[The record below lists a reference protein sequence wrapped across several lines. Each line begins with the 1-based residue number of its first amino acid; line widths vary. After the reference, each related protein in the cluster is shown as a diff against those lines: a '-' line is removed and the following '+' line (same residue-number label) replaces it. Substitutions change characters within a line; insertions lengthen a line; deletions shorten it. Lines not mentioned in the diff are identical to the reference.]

1 MIVFFERIF
10 FPMLVAA
17 NFLHSCPLLVQK
29 QSFGAV
35 LFMLLF
41 LKCPYSVG
49 KVNAYINSLKDLFS
63 ETLIWTLS
71 IITETRRTL
80 KHKDSEENTIVEN
93 DKPEK
98 CLVSDLDIR
107 NLKKSLCS
115 P

>member
-1 MIVFFERIF
+1 M
-10 FPMLVAA
+10 
-17 NFLHSCPLLVQK
+17 LVQK

-80 KHKDSEENTIVEN
+80 KHKDSEEIKIVEN
-93 DKPEK
+93 DKLEK
-98 CLVSDLDIR
+98 YHLSDFDIR